1 MTSIFSLVARV
12 LRDPIAIVDRSEDP
26 DALQELAPRLLGI
39 AVVGCMIFGT
49 VVGSSRGGIQL
60 VYAAVKMP
68 LLLWIPVALALP
80 AARALWMACEVEV
93 PWSRVALAGLVAM
106 ARTAILAA
114 AAGPVLWLYYSLSPG
129 YHVSVLAL
137 AAALAAVGLPGLGVV
152 ARAMPAGGK
161 RRWLAMAGS
170 LVVLGLCVAQ
180 TGWLLRPFV
189 ARPAG
194 EVTFLRPIEE
204 DVFSSLGA
212 TTRSAVGDY
221 SQEWEPE
228 TRGMLQ
234 QRGGR

>member
-1 MTSIFSLVARV
+1 MTDLFSLVSQV
-12 LRDPIAIVDRSEDP
+12 LKDPLALVERHEDRAELSRIAP
-26 DALQELAPRLLGI
+26 LLLGI
-39 AVVGCMIFGT
+39 AVVGCGIFGM

-68 LLLWIPVALALP
+68 LLLWIPVLLALP

-114 AAGPVLWLYYSLSPG
+114 AAGPVLWLFYSVSPG

-137 AAALAAVGLPGLGVV
+137 AGSLVLVGLPGLGVV
-152 ARAMPAGGK
+152 ARSMPAGGK
-161 RRWLAMAGS
+161 RRGLAMAGS
-170 LVVLGLCVAQ
+170 VLVLGLCAAQ

-189 ARPAG
+189 ARPTA
-194 EVTFLRPIEE
+194 EVTFLRPVEE

-212 TTRSAVGDY
+212 TSRSAVGDY
-221 SQEWEPE
+221 STEWEAE
-228 TRGMLQ
+228 SRGLLGSD
-234 QRGGR
+234 R